1 MSKFN
6 MADLLFGGIDIPEVS
21 GENLAGLNLLG
32 AELEMDESEA
42 REESSSE
49 GNKED
54 RKDEEKDAKL
64 SEEDSDSN
72 LADSVSES
80 RGKSVSTPKEDENMG
95 DTPSVADPA
104 TLSEQVRMEEMRPGI
119 PKREYKFLTVGKES
133 NGEDIY
139 RFSEFHV
146 PEDVELKQR
155 IISHNMRHLMG
166 IKVKGTSVRDSK
178 VRRRQKA
185 KEIHQKLNNHY
196 RSHKPKIFDEIELWL
211 PTTEHFY
218 KRRVPENPYIV
229 NLKEESQTEM
239 RNRTTSQSFD
249 PAAYKGETGKAETQS
264 DAEVIHIQNWV
275 SEVVDTIKRSGERF
289 HNKKLKEEENKA
301 KRDYKD
307 FLADI
312 YSQQDPRFDDN
323 KLYFAGERAGSTGD
337 PKQNIAILMESTE
350 PDNHWGS
357 IKNSESSFSSY
368 KKIKKLQEHLEP
380 VFEIKRETEL
390 EDKAELPVEM
400 LNVREIKRFQPINK
414 ELNSAN
420 WTNAV
425 LIKGFKNSEDRCK
438 ALYNRYMNELPHTFQ
453 PHLVHGVEENFD
465 LIYLRSQQ
473 RAERKDSFVRNISMN
488 PQGGYM
494 RLRSQSFGLQ
504 NDAQADQKEGHG
516 EITSLHMRVTKSKI
530 LKIMHAKI
538 VHGMKYNKLRW
549 ESYDLEN
556 FHRPKLTESTALS
569 FTRKGKEWH
578 RHRLDSDVWNV
589 RVFKEKRK
597 AEEAS
602 GNSKIN
608 KELINAHEFFKNRI
622 KLSLKADKFCIMEH
636 IDENPLFINNFG
648 MASKIIK
655 YIHVTPE
662 HVFKG
667 KTSHM
672 GPYGIEMKLSLKDRI
687 PLLGQLDPSHYKGIT
702 ILENN
707 MYRAPVFYHD
717 WREQDF
723 LLIKHKSKNGVSF
736 YAES

>member
-1 MSKFN
+1 
-6 MADLLFGGIDIPEVS
+6 MANLLFGGIDIPGVNE
-21 GENLAGLNLLG
+21 ENLAGLNLLG
-32 AELEMDESEA
+32 ADLEMDESEA

-54 RKDEEKDAKL
+54 KEEGKDGEKDGKL

-80 RGKSVSTPKEDENMG
+80 RGKSVYTPREEENVG
-95 DTPSVADPA
+95 DALSLADPA
-104 TLSEQVRMEEMRPGI
+104 TLGEQVCMEVKSEA
-119 PKREYKFLTVGKES
+119 PKKEYKFLTVGKEN
-133 NGEDIY
+133 NGEDIF
-139 RFSEFHV
+139 RLSELHV
-146 PEDVELKQR
+146 PEDMELKQR
-155 IISHNMRHLMG
+155 IISHNLRHLMG
-166 IKVKGTSVRDSK
+166 IKAKGTSVRDGK
-178 VRRRQKA
+178 VKRRMKV

-196 RSHKPKIFDEIELWL
+196 RCHKPKVFDEIDLWL

-218 KRRVPENPYIV
+218 RRRIPENPYIV
-229 NLKEESQTEM
+229 NLKEESQTEV
-239 RNRTTSQSFD
+239 RNRTTSLSFD
-249 PAAYKGETGKAETQS
+249 LAAYRAEMGKAEAQS

-275 SEVVDTIKRSGERF
+275 SEVADTIKRSGERY
-289 HNKKLKEEENKA
+289 HNTKLKEEENKA
-301 KRDYKD
+301 KRNYKE

-312 YSQQDPRFDDN
+312 YSQNEPRFDDN
-323 KLYFAGERAGSTGD
+323 KLDFAGERAGSTGD
-337 PKQNIAILMESTE
+337 PKQNIAVLMESTE

-357 IKNSESSFSSY
+357 IKHSESSFSSY

-380 VFEIKRETEL
+380 VFEVKREAEL

-425 LIKGFKNSEDRCK
+425 LIKSFKNSGDRCK
-438 ALYNRYMNELPHTFQ
+438 ALYSRYMNELPHTFQ
-453 PHLVHGVEENFD
+453 PHLIHGIEENFD

-473 RAERKDSFVRNISMN
+473 RAERKDSFMRNIAMN
-488 PQGGYM
+488 SQGGFM

-504 NDAQADQKEGHG
+504 NDGQEQKEGHG

-530 LKIMHAKI
+530 LKIMHAKV
-538 VHGMKYNKLRW
+538 VHGMKYNKLKW
-549 ESYDLEN
+549 ESFDLEN
-556 FHRPKLTESTALS
+556 FHRPKLTESTSLS
-569 FTRKGKEWH
+569 FTKRGKEWH

-589 RVFKEKRK
+589 RVFREKRK

-602 GNSKIN
+602 GNSNIN
-608 KELINAHEFFKNRI
+608 KELINAHEFFKNRT
-622 KLSLKADKFCIMEH
+622 KLSLKADKFCLMEH

-662 HVFKG
+662 HVSKG
-667 KTSHM
+667 KTRHM
-672 GPYGIEMKLSLKDRI
+672 GPYGIEMKLSFKDRI

-702 ILENN
+702 IVENN

-717 WREQDF
+717 EREQDF
-723 LLIKHKSKNGVSF
+723 LLVKHKSKNGVSL
-736 YAES
+736 